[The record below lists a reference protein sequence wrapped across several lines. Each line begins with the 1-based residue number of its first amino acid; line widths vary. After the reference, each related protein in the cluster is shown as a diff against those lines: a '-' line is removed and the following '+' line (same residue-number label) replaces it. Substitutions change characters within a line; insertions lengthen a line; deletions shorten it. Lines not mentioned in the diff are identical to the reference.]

1 MINNSL
7 PSKDEIKDIL
17 EKVKDPET
25 QKSVFELGLVKNVD
39 YVEDEKKLIVR
50 VDFLRRNPSCVG
62 CLPIAWMVQK
72 KITDDLY
79 AQFSKYKYI
88 DVVEFINI

>member
-79 AQFSKYKYI
+79 AQFSKYNDI
-88 DVVEFINI
+88 DVVEFINV